1 MVDLFA
7 VRAWPAAVTM
17 DEAASNGVGVV
28 QTLQSG
34 KVMCKV
40 STRTGHTGEIL
51 RRTTNYKTIDGP

>member
-1 MVDLFA
+1 M
-7 VRAWPAAVTM
+7 RAWPTAVTM
-17 DEAASNGVGVV
+17 DEAASNGVSVV

-40 STRTGHTGEIL
+40 NTRTGHTGEIL